1 MSNYNKR
8 RRLTARRKRA
18 FARIL
23 IAKLFHKV
31 NDDKVQN
38 LEKDNRQFSSI
49 ELMYL
54 TTTQIVNDL
63 NLVFS
68 DDILE
73 FCDEDG
79 YEDDR
84 SFAGGVLTIEFIGQQ
99 LTIMGYE
106 KKGRSLHGVK
116 MYRWSAVY
124 KKGYEYLVDRN
135 KTRYIVEYREL
146 YKEVFKSK

>member
-99 LTIMGYE
+99 LTI
-106 KKGRSLHGVK
+106 K
-116 MYRWSAVY
+116 A
-124 KKGYEYLVDRN
+124 YL
-135 KTRYIVEYREL
+135 
-146 YKEVFKSK
+146 